1 MIYIGA
7 DHGGFDLKT
16 QIIDYFKKN
25 DILFTD
31 LGTNS
36 TESVDYP
43 DFAHAV
49 CKKVLEEKSNLGI
62 LICKTGVG
70 MSIAAN
76 KVSGIR
82 AALCKDAE
90 VAALCRQHN
99 NANVLCLG
107 ARDLDVASAIQIIN
121 AFLSAEFEGGRH
133 QKRVD
138 KFE

>member
-7 DHGGFDLKT
+7 DHGGYLLKKEIT
-16 QIIDYFKKN
+16 DYFDKN
-25 DILFTD
+25 GIQYQN
-31 LGTNS
+31 LGTD
-36 TESVDYP
+36 TGDSVDYP
-43 DFAHAV
+43 DYAKAV
-49 CKKVLEEKSNLGI
+49 CQNVLQSPENFGI

-76 KVSGIR
+76 KIRGIR
-82 AALCKDAE
+82 AALCKDVE
-90 VAALCRQHN
+90 VATLCRQHN

-107 ARDLDVASAIQIIN
+107 ARDLDAIEAIKMVK
-121 AFLSAEFEGGRH
+121 AFLYAQFEGGRH